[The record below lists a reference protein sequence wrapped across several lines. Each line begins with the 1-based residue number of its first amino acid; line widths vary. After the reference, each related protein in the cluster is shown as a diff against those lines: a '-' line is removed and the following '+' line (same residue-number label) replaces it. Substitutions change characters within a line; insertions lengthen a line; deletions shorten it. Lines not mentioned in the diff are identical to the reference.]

1 MKTNNRKILQLIN
14 HGFSGNLLSDLNEG
28 QINVLYK
35 RLVESKSKKCGCGC
49 DKETCTCGPDCKK
62 CDCGRQKKETK
73 EETQVVTTQLDK
85 NNQQDIAKLNG
96 MLKNP
101 NSLQGKNVQIKEIEV
116 DKDDEN
122 KGEVSQSPVQVQGP
136 DGMDDDSD
144 KELQEK
150 FESKKQQ
157 KYFFAKCGD
166 GKTKEQKKWCKMAEE
181 FAEKTNFKKL
191 PEKKKET
198 KETFDMGDYYK
209 KVLSTAAGL
218 NKKNLNQI
226 SPSVSMGES
235 ELEKRIV
242 RLVEKHITPKMS
254 KKDFLSL
261 VSEQGTKEKERTK
274 EKEKEKTKEKP
285 GTPYKP
291 KEGPAKAP
299 KAHKHEVDE
308 QDVAPSKPRIKEP
321 VTKPNKPGTPYSPK
335 PGPAKAPKAS
345 KGELPSW
352 LSFKSIGI
360 KLK

>member
-28 QINVLYK
+28 QINALHS
-35 RLVESKSKKCGCGC
+35 RLSE
-49 DKETCTCGPDCKK
+49 
-62 CDCGRQKKETK
+62 Q
-73 EETQVVTTQLDK
+73 VTTKIEQTK
-85 NNQQDIAKLNG
+85 TTTVPQNIAKTTGADIGDVNVKTDANGNVIATEIGEDATLNVV
-96 MLKNP
+96 NDP
-101 NSLQGKNVQIKEIEV
+101 DASV
-116 DKDDEN
+116 
-122 KGEVSQSPVQVQGP
+122 
-136 DGMDDDSD
+136 DGMGMFED

-166 GKTKEQKKWCKMAEE
+166 GKTKEQKKWCKMADE

-209 KVLSTAAGL
+209 KVASTAAGL
-218 NKKNLNQI
+218 TKKNLNQI
-226 SPSVSMGES
+226 SPSVGSMGES
-235 ELEKRIV
+235 ELEKKIR
-242 RLVEKHITPKMS
+242 RLVEKHITPKMT

-274 EKEKEKTKEKP
+274 EKEKTKEKER
-285 GTPYKP
+285 GTPYSPKP
-291 KEGPAKAP
+291 GPAKAP

>member
-14 HGFSGNLLSDLNEG
+14 HGFSGSLLSDLNEG
-28 QINVLYK
+28 QINALHS
-35 RLVESKSKKCGCGC
+35 RLSEQVTPLPPKPGFKV
-49 DKETCTCGPDCKK
+49 GP
-62 CDCGRQKKETK
+62 
-73 EETQVVTTQLDK
+73 
-85 NNQQDIAKLNG
+85 NG
-96 MLKNP
+96 GTIPDNPSGKGYAVKKNP
-101 NSLQGKNVQIKEIEV
+101 SDNTVTVTPMEEDSTLDVVN
-116 DKDDEN
+116 DPDA
-122 KGEVSQSPVQVQGP
+122 SA
-136 DGMDDDSD
+136 DGMGMFED

-198 KETFDMGDYYK
+198 KESYMDMVGK
-209 KVLSTAAGL
+209 GW
-218 NKKNLNQI
+218 NKKMELEI
-226 SPSVSMGES
+226 PKIRPSVSMGES
-235 ELEKRIV
+235 ELEKKIMK
-242 RLVEKHITPKMS
+242 LVEKHITPKMS

-308 QDVAPSKPRIKEP
+308 QDVAPSKPKTKEP
-321 VTKPNKPGTPYSPK
+321 ITKPTTKPGTPYSPK

>member
-1 MKTNNRKILQLIN
+1 MVSGKNTDEVEKLKQTGATFEVYEDTDSEMEWVMKGDTQDPIQK
-14 HGFSGNLLSDLNEG
+14 
-28 QINVLYK
+28 
-35 RLVESKSKKCGCGC
+35 
-49 DKETCTCGPDCKK
+49 GPTGDG
-62 CDCGRQKKETK
+62 DP
-73 EETQVVTTQLDK
+73 D
-85 NNQQDIAKLNG
+85 
-96 MLKNP
+96 
-101 NSLQGKNVQIKEIEV
+101 SLQEYKN
-116 DKDDEN
+116 
-122 KGEVSQSPVQVQGP
+122 
-136 DGMDDDSD
+136 
-144 KELQEK
+144 LAEK

-181 FAEKTNFKKL
+181 FAEKTNFKKI

-198 KETFDMGDYYK
+198 KESYMDVVGGAITK
-209 KVLSTAAGL
+209 SNLL
-218 NKKNLNQI
+218 NLDKI

-235 ELEKRIV
+235 ELEKRIM

>member
-28 QINVLYK
+28 QINALHS
-35 RLVESKSKKCGCGC
+35 RLSE
-49 DKETCTCGPDCKK
+49 
-62 CDCGRQKKETK
+62 Q
-73 EETQVVTTQLDK
+73 VTTKIEQTK
-85 NNQQDIAKLNG
+85 TTTVPQNIAKTTGADIGDVNVKTDANGNVIATEIGEDATLNVV
-96 MLKNP
+96 NDP
-101 NSLQGKNVQIKEIEV
+101 DASV
-116 DKDDEN
+116 
-122 KGEVSQSPVQVQGP
+122 
-136 DGMDDDSD
+136 DGMGMFED

-166 GKTKEQKKWCKMAEE
+166 GKTKEQKKWCKMADE

-209 KVLSTAAGL
+209 KVASTAAGL
-218 NKKNLNQI
+218 TKKNLNQI
-226 SPSVSMGES
+226 SPSVGSMGES
-235 ELEKRIV
+235 ELEKKIM
-242 RLVEKHITPKMS
+242 RLVEKHITPKMT

-274 EKEKEKTKEKP
+274 EKEKTKEKER
-285 GTPYKP
+285 GTPYSPKP
-291 KEGPAKAP
+291 GPAKAP

>member
-14 HGFSGNLLSDLNEG
+14 HGFSGSLLSDLNEG
-28 QINVLYK
+28 QINALHS
-35 RLVESKSKKCGCGC
+35 RLSE
-49 DKETCTCGPDCKK
+49 
-62 CDCGRQKKETK
+62 Q
-73 EETQVVTTQLDK
+73 VTTKIEQTK
-85 NNQQDIAKLNG
+85 TTTVPQNIAKTTGADIGNVNVKTDPNG
-96 MLKNP
+96 
-101 NSLQGKNVQIKEIEV
+101 NVIATEI
-116 DKDDEN
+116 
-122 KGEVSQSPVQVQGP
+122 GEDSTLDVVNDPDASA
-136 DGMDDDSD
+136 DGMGMFED

-166 GKTKEQKKWCKMAEE
+166 GETKEQKKWCKMAEE

-209 KVLSTAAGL
+209 KVASTAAGL
-218 NKKNLNQI
+218 TKKNLNQI

-235 ELEKRIV
+235 ELEKRIM

-261 VSEQGTKEKERTK
+261 VSEQETKPKIKEPITK
-274 EKEKEKTKEKP
+274 PNEPSTPYSPKP
-285 GTPYKP
+285 GP
-291 KEGPAKAP
+291 KKAP
-299 KAHKHEVDE
+299 KAHKREVDE
-308 QDVAPSKPRIKEP
+308 QDVAPSKPKIKEP
-321 VTKPNKPGTPYSPK
+321 ITKPNEPSTPYRPK
-335 PGPAKAPKAS
+335 PGPEKAPKAS
-345 KGELPSW
+345 KGKLPSW

>member
-14 HGFSGNLLSDLNEG
+14 HGFSGSLLSDLNEG
-28 QINVLYK
+28 QINALHSRLSEQVTPLPAKPSYK
-35 RLVESKSKKCGCGC
+35 VG
-49 DKETCTCGPDCKK
+49 DKGGALPPS
-62 CDCGRQKKETK
+62 
-73 EETQVVTTQLDK
+73 DK
-85 NNQQDIAKLNG
+85 GYAIK
-96 MLKNP
+96 KNP
-101 NSLQGKNVQIKEIEV
+101 SDNSVTATPMEEDSTLDVVN
-116 DKDDEN
+116 DPDA
-122 KGEVSQSPVQVQGP
+122 SA
-136 DGMDDDSD
+136 DGMGMFED

-198 KETFDMGDYYK
+198 KESYTDMVGK
-209 KVLSTAAGL
+209 GW
-218 NKKNLNQI
+218 NKKMELEI
-226 SPSVSMGES
+226 PKIRPSVRGFGES
-235 ELEKRIV
+235 ELERKIMK
-242 RLVEKHITPKMS
+242 LVEKHITPKMS

-261 VSEQGTKEKERTK
+261 VSEQ
-274 EKEKEKTKEKP
+274 
-285 GTPYKP
+285 
-291 KEGPAKAP
+291 
-299 KAHKHEVDE
+299 
-308 QDVAPSKPRIKEP
+308 DVAPSKPKTKEP
-321 VTKPNKPGTPYSPK
+321 ITKPTTKPGTPYSPK

>member
-14 HGFSGNLLSDLNEG
+14 HGFSGSLLSDLNEG
-28 QINVLYK
+28 QINALHS
-35 RLVESKSKKCGCGC
+35 RLSE
-49 DKETCTCGPDCKK
+49 
-62 CDCGRQKKETK
+62 Q
-73 EETQVVTTQLDK
+73 VTTKIEQTK
-85 NNQQDIAKLNG
+85 TTTVPQNIAKTIG
-96 MLKNP
+96 ADI
-101 NSLQGKNVQIKEIEV
+101 GGNVNVKT
-116 DKDDEN
+116 D
-122 KGEVSQSPVQVQGP
+122 P
-136 DGMDDDSD
+136 DGNVIATEIGEDATLNVVKDPDASVDGMGMFED

-198 KETFDMGDYYK
+198 KESYTDMVVKGWNKNMGNKIGD
-209 KVLSTAAGL
+209 
-218 NKKNLNQI
+218 I
-226 SPSVSMGES
+226 RPSVSMGES
-235 ELEKRIV
+235 ELEKKIMK
-242 RLVEKHITPKMS
+242 LVEKHITPKMS

-274 EKEKEKTKEKP
+274 ETEKEKTKEKP

-299 KAHKHEVDE
+299 KAHE
-308 QDVAPSKPRIKEP
+308 QDVAPSKPKTKEP
-321 VTKPNKPGTPYSPK
+321 ITKPTTKPGTPYSPK

>member
-1 MKTNNRKILQLIN
+1 MKISNRKILQLIN

-28 QINVLYK
+28 QINALHSRLSEQVTPLPAKPSYK
-35 RLVESKSKKCGCGC
+35 VG
-49 DKETCTCGPDCKK
+49 DKGGALPPS
-62 CDCGRQKKETK
+62 
-73 EETQVVTTQLDK
+73 DK
-85 NNQQDIAKLNG
+85 GYAIK
-96 MLKNP
+96 KNP
-101 NSLQGKNVQIKEIEV
+101 SDNSVTATPMEEDSTLNVV
-116 DKDDEN
+116 NDPDAS
-122 KGEVSQSPVQVQGP
+122 V
-136 DGMDDDSD
+136 DGMGMFED

-198 KETFDMGDYYK
+198 KESYMDMVGK
-209 KVLSTAAGL
+209 GW
-218 NKKNLNQI
+218 NKKMELEI
-226 SPSVSMGES
+226 PKIRPSVSMGES
-235 ELEKRIV
+235 ELEKKIMK
-242 RLVEKHITPKMS
+242 LVEKHITPKMS

-308 QDVAPSKPRIKEP
+308 QDVAPSKPKTKEP
-321 VTKPNKPGTPYSPK
+321 ITKPTTKPGTPYSPK

>member
-14 HGFSGNLLSDLNEG
+14 HGFSGSLLSDLNEG
-28 QINVLYK
+28 QINSLYK
-35 RLVESKSKKCGCGC
+35 RLVESITTKDPKKAL
-49 DKETCTCGPDCKK
+49 E
-62 CDCGRQKKETK
+62 
-73 EETQVVTTQLDK
+73 
-85 NNQQDIAKLNG
+85 LNK
-96 MLKNP
+96 MDP
-101 NSLQGKNVQIKEIEV
+101 NANVQLTTET
-116 DKDDEN
+116 
-122 KGEVSQSPVQVQGP
+122 EVSE
-136 DGMDDDSD
+136 DSD
-144 KELQEK
+144 SGDLDLALALQSKEVTEK

-209 KVLSTAAGL
+209 KVASTAAGL
-218 NKKNLNQI
+218 TKKNLNQI
-226 SPSVSMGES
+226 SPSIGSMGES
-235 ELEKRIV
+235 ELERKIMK
-242 RLVEKHITPKMS
+242 LVEKHITPKMS

-274 EKEKEKTKEKP
+274 EKEKTKEKER
-285 GTPYKP
+285 GTPYSPKP
-291 KEGPAKAP
+291 GPAKAP

-308 QDVAPSKPRIKEP
+308 QDIAPSKPKTKEP
-321 VTKPNKPGTPYSPK
+321 ITKPTKPGTPYSPK

-345 KGELPSW
+345 KGKLPSW